1 MEKLKQ
7 FVVWLDGFL
16 EDRKTLNESE
26 TSKIA
31 NKLNNLFEHE
41 ADSETKTEVSNTPN
55 KPPFNGIP
63 FGAGY
68 QDPITGE
75 KYRC

>member
-16 EDRKTLNESE
+16 EDKKTLNESE
-26 TSKIA
+26 TGKIA

-41 ADSETKTEVSNTPN
+41 TDSETKNEVSNTPN
-55 KPPFNGIP
+55 LAPFNNVP
-63 FGAGY
+63 FGTGY